1 MGLLL
6 TIDWLVFAETDEC
19 ISTQVAPA
27 TGNILT
33 SCIRHPVS
41 LPWRHFGKDWGGGWR
56 QERGFWGD
64 GMGGGVWD
72 TGCNELV
79 GLIGSLSLFLR
90 HTYTH

>member
-6 TIDWLVFAETDEC
+6 SIDWLVFAETDEC
-19 ISTQVAPA
+19 ISTQIAPA

-41 LPWRHFGKDWGGGWR
+41 LPWRHLAKTEGGCK

-64 GMGGGVWD
+64 GMGGRGV
-72 TGCNELV
+72 GY
-79 GLIGSLSLFLR
+79 GMQ
-90 HTYTH
+90 

>member
-41 LPWRHFGKDWGGGWR
+41 LPWRHFGKDRGGGWR
-56 QERGFWGD
+56 HERGFWGD

-72 TGCNELV
+72 TGCNEHV
-79 GLIGSLSLFLR
+79 GLIGSLSVSQ
-90 HTYTH
+90 TYTH

>member
-6 TIDWLVFAETDEC
+6 TIDCLVFAETDEC

-41 LPWRHFGKDWGGGWR
+41 LPWRHFGKDGVEGG
-56 QERGFWGD
+56 E
-64 GMGGGVWD
+64 GVW
-72 TGCNELV
+72 G
-79 GLIGSLSLFLR
+79 
-90 HTYTH
+90 